1 MNETLKNII
10 IADLQKLIDDS
21 RLDGC
26 ACTSGDYQNPPEQCE
41 ACWASAE
48 LNDIKIWQD
57 SAEYQ
62 LDECNVYVNWT
73 ADSHYISAW
82 YRAYVADMAAHE
94 LTDENLTVLFIYHVL
109 PILAEELK

>member
-10 IADLQKLIDDS
+10 IGDLQKLIDDS

-48 LNDIKIWQD
+48 LKDIQIWQD
-57 SAEYQ
+57 SANHQ
-62 LDECNVYVNWT
+62 FDECNVYLSWT
-73 ADSHYISAW
+73 ADSHYITAW
-82 YRAYVADMAAHE
+82 YRAYVADMSAHQ
-94 LTDENLTVLFIYHVL
+94 LTDENLTVLFIYHTL
-109 PILAEELK
+109 PILWDYIK